1 MAEERYF
8 ADVIQDFLNA
18 KKNGALYVS
27 VVETSEDLVRIYVK
41 DGEIYHLRYG
51 TAIGKDCLDILE
63 FYNLYSAIFFEG
75 IRAPDKPAEDLPST
89 KEILSRIRQMNKTVK
104 IK

>member
-1 MAEERYF
+1 MAEELFF
-8 ADVIQDFLNA
+8 ADVIQDFLNG

-27 VVETSEDLVRIYVK
+27 VVETSEDLVRIYFK

-63 FYNLYSAIFFEG
+63 YYNLYSAIFFEG
-75 IRAPDKPAEDLPST
+75 IKAPDKPAEDLPST
-89 KEILSRIRQMNKTVK
+89 REILSRIRQMNKKVK
-104 IK
+104 VK